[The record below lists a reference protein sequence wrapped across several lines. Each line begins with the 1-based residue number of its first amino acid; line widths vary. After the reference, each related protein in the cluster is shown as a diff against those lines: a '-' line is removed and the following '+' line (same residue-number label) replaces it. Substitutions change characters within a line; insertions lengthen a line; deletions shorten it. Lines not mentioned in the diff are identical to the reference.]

1 MRAGFGDAS
10 SQMLHHMFVQ
20 IKDVV
25 VLCEADR
32 QRLSIP
38 KAEQAVRGNN
48 NYTTFFDESTEVVET
63 WEVSVS
69 QMSVPHAVGM
79 TPNII
84 FVAVV
89 HASMRSPFVWNA
101 MTL

>member
-1 MRAGFGDAS
+1 MRAEFGDAS
-10 SQMLHHMFVQ
+10 SQMLHHVFVQ

-32 QRLSIP
+32 QRLYIP
-38 KAEQAVRGNN
+38 EAEHAVRGNN
-48 NYTTFFDESTEVVET
+48 NYTTLFNESTEVIKT
-63 WEVSVS
+63 CEVTVP

-79 TPNII
+79 TPNIM

-89 HASMRSPFVWNA
+89 HAGVRSPFVWNA
-101 MTL
+101 MIL

>member
-1 MRAGFGDAS
+1 
-10 SQMLHHMFVQ
+10 MLHHMFVQ

-32 QRLSIP
+32 QRLCIP

-48 NYTTFFDESTEVVET
+48 NYTTLFDESTEVIKTREMLVPQI
-63 WEVSVS
+63 SVL
-69 QMSVPHAVGM
+69 HAIGM
-79 TPNII
+79 TPNIM

-89 HASMRSPFVWNA
+89 HASVRSLFVWNA
-101 MTL
+101 MIL